1 MMIRGGAAKN
11 MMSNEL
17 PVDGAVRVRKVE
29 RIQAAYNLFAKPPVS
44 YTTTTTAPRQ
54 AESMAVSVVR
64 VGNVDAKKAADG
76 FVSVAI
82 AND

>member
-11 MMSNEL
+11 MSNEL

-29 RIQAAYNLFAKPPVS
+29 RIQSAHNLVAKPPVS

-64 VGNVDAKKAADG
+64 VGNVDAKADG